1 MTLRLAVLEGRF
13 LGHTQAAAELAE
25 VVASSSLAETL
36 RRWFGEE
43 WLEQLAEQS
52 ERIGILRAAI
62 DRDIAA
68 IDAMLSRQ
76 LDAVMQHPRFT
87 RLEGSW
93 RGVDWLVGRAP
104 PGPRVRVRIMHARWS
119 EICRDLERALEFD
132 QSHLF
137 RKIYEEE
144 FGMAGGE
151 PFGLIAADY
160 EVRHRPSA
168 AHPTDDVG
176 ALVRLA
182 GVAAAAFAPVMLA
195 AAPELLGLDEFSDAS
210 SSVDLSTVF
219 RSADYTR
226 WRGMGLGDDLRFIG
240 LALPRM
246 LARPPWPDDGCRAD
260 QFRFRSYA
268 PSARERV
275 WMSPVYGF
283 AAVAIRAFE
292 RNSWPAAVR
301 GAEISEDAQ
310 GGVLDDLP
318 AEPLPSDAGGRPSR
332 APLEIAL
339 TDEQETQLSEAGLI
353 PLSALEGLPEA
364 CFGALPSLHRPPRM
378 STAVANANQRLSTQ
392 INTLLCVSRFA
403 HFVKLMGRDMV
414 GSALDPSDI
423 EMRLSRWLG
432 GYISGVGAGG
442 LDANARFPLQDAK
455 VDVFEL
461 AGRPGQYGCVIH
473 LKPHHQLDEIGA
485 SFRFTTEL
493 TSRQAAA

>member
-1 MTLRLAVLEGRF
+1 VTLRQDVLQGRF
-13 LGHTQAAAELAE
+13 TGRTEAAGDLAT
-25 VVASSSLAETL
+25 VVASADAATTL
-36 RRWFGEE
+36 RVWFGEE
-43 WLEQLAEQS
+43 WLAGLARQPN
-52 ERIGILRAAI
+52 RADILRAAI

-68 IDAMLSRQ
+68 IDALLSRQ

-93 RGVDWLVGRAP
+93 RGVDWLVDRAQ
-104 PGPRVRVRIMHARWS
+104 PGSRVRVRLLHARWG

-144 FGMAGGE
+144 FGTAGGE

-160 EVRHRPSA
+160 QVRHRPSED
-168 AHPTDDVG
+168 HPTDDVG
-176 ALVRLA
+176 TLIRLA
-182 GVAAAAFAPVMLA
+182 AVSAAAFAPTVLA
-195 AAPELLGLDEFSDAS
+195 AAPSLLGLDSFADAS

-219 RSADYTR
+219 RAADYQR
-226 WRGMGLGDDLRFIG
+226 WRNMGHQDDLRFLGIV
-240 LALPRM
+240 LPRM
-246 LARPPWPDDGCRAD
+246 LARAPWPDDGIRPD
-260 QFRFRSYA
+260 RFRFRSHT
-268 PSARERV
+268 PGPRQRV
-275 WMSPVYGF
+275 WMSPVYGL

-301 GAEISEDAQ
+301 GAEISLEPQ

-318 AEPLPSDAGGRPSR
+318 TERLPSDADRRPPR

-339 TDEQETQLSEAGLI
+339 TDDQETQLGELGLI

-392 INTLLCVSRFA
+392 LNTLLCVSRFA
-403 HFVKLMGRDMV
+403 HFIKLMGRDMV
-414 GSALDPSDI
+414 GSTMDPRDI
-423 EMRLSRWLG
+423 QLRLGRWLS
-432 GYISGVGAGG
+432 GYISGLGTGGAGE
-442 LDANARFPLQDAK
+442 NARYPLQDAK
-455 VDVFEL
+455 VDVFEHP
-461 AGRPGQYGCVIH
+461 GRPGSYGCVIH
-473 LKPHHQLDEIGA
+473 LMPHHQLDEIGA

-493 TSRQAAA
+493 ASRQAAA